1 MSSAKT
7 HSSKELSGQLF
18 RLLPYFLAVLLWAAL
33 ALYGQPFL
41 KKVEDLSLFLFDRM
55 YLREMMQIPGGFL
68 GMAGSFL
75 TQFLYYPWLGS
86 LIWTFLLIL
95 VYQLSVKAFDI
106 PERFRALA
114 IIPAALLVI
123 GNMSL
128 GYGVFIMREQD
139 HFFAP
144 TLGYLVALFP
154 LFATRHLKLTWS
166 RILFLLLWTAA
177 GYPLFGVFA
186 LAGTLSAS
194 LAWLADTDTI
204 RKDRLTILTAGIALV
219 LIVPLIT
226 YNFYTSYR
234 MADSWHLGLPSVSDD
249 LWTRAV
255 RAPFQ
260 LAVLFV
266 PVMAVVSRRLSK
278 EGGNIIVQSA
288 VFAASVLAVW
298 GFWFKDDNFR
308 AELAMSQAVDNFDW
322 QKVLDI
328 YADAVNSHD
337 KSDRRAYSART
348 GKLSGV
354 TDQNEISDIVDKYS
368 KRFFEPTRTM
378 VLYRDL
384 ALLKTNRALQEAFTM
399 KDGGRLQKS
408 RTQIPMTFQ
417 SGKQFYLQYGLVNM
431 SYRWCLEDVIE
442 HNWSYS
448 TLKYMVMHSVIMQE
462 TEFAY
467 KYINKLKKTI
477 FYRKWAETQM
487 QLSHDRALM
496 AASAPYNSI
505 LPYMCFDDRMTNDMV
520 KCETFLMRHF
530 YESEPVNAT
539 PEYDR
544 AALLWAM
551 RIQDIQF
558 FWQRLYFYINSNK
571 VAELPRGVEEAALL
585 FSKLEKPPFDLPYS
599 KAATD
604 SYEAF
609 DRYVK
614 AKPIR
619 NMNEALYPYS
629 QKFGKTY
636 YFFYYFIRNLQTY

>member
-1 MSSAKT
+1 MSSTKT
-7 HSSKELSGQLF
+7 NNSRELSRQLF

-33 ALYGQPFL
+33 AFYGQPYL
-41 KKVEDLSLFLFDRM
+41 KKVEDLSLFLYDRM
-55 YLREMMQIPGGFL
+55 FFGEMIQIPGGFL
-68 GMAGSFL
+68 GIAGSFL
-75 TQFLYYPWLGS
+75 TQFLYIPLLGS
-86 LIWTFLLIL
+86 LIWVFLLIL
-95 VYQLSVKAFDI
+95 VYQLSVKAFNL
-106 PERFRALA
+106 PERFMALA

-144 TLGYLVALFP
+144 TLGYLVALVP
-154 LFATRHLKLTWS
+154 LLAARNLKPVWS
-166 RILFLLLWTAA
+166 RILFLVLWTAA
-177 GYPLFGVFA
+177 GYPLFGVFT
-186 LAGTLSAS
+186 LAGTLSVS
-194 LAWLADTDTI
+194 LAWLADTDST
-204 RKDRLTILTAGIALV
+204 RKDRLSLLAAGIALI
-219 LIVPLIT
+219 LIVPLIC

-234 MADSWHLGLPSVSDD
+234 LADSWHLGLPSVSDD

-255 RAPFQ
+255 RAPYQ
-260 LAVLFV
+260 LSILFL

-278 EGGNIIVQSA
+278 KEGSIIVQAA
-288 VFAASVLAVW
+288 VFAVSALCVW

-308 AELAMSQAVDNFDW
+308 AELAMSQAVDNYDW
-322 QKVLDI
+322 DKVLDI
-328 YADAVNSHD
+328 YTDAVNSHA
-337 KSDRRAYSART
+337 KSDQRAYAART
-348 GKLSGV
+348 GKLSGASNP
-354 TDQNEISDIVDKYS
+354 NEISDIVEKYD

-431 SYRWCLEDVIE
+431 SYRWCMEDVIE

-448 TLKYMVMHSVIMQE
+448 TLKYMVLHSVIMQE
-462 TEFAY
+462 TEFAH
-467 KYINKLKKTI
+467 KYINKLKKTL
-477 FYRKWAETQM
+477 FYRRWAKEQM
-487 QLSHDRALM
+487 TLSDNSALM
-496 AASAPYNSI
+496 AVSDPYNSI

-520 KCETFLMRHF
+520 KCEAFLMRHF
-530 YESEPVNAT
+530 SESEPANAT

-551 RIQDIQF
+551 RIQNIQF

-571 VAELPRGVEEAALL
+571 VSELPRGVEEAALL
-585 FSKLEKPPFDLPYS
+585 FSKLEKPAFDLPYS

-604 SYEAF
+604 SYDAF

-614 AKPIR
+614 SKPIR
-619 NMNEALYPYS
+619 NMSEAVYPFY
-629 QKFGKTY
+629 QKFGTTY
-636 YFFYYFIRNLQTY
+636 YYYYYFIRNLQTY